1 MKKICAV
8 LGVALLMGC
17 GGNQEGTCGK
27 NNIAKETTPPTT
39 SVEQKAVAQEQ
50 PIVPV
55 ESVTPS
61 K

>member
-17 GGNQEGTCGK
+17 GGNQDGSCGK
-27 NNIAKETTPPTT
+27 NNVAKEKASNAPI
-39 SVEQKAVAQEQ
+39 EQKAVAQEQ
-50 PIVPV
+50 KVVPV
-55 ESVTPS
+55 EAVTPS

>member
-1 MKKICAV
+1 MKKVCAV

-17 GGNQEGTCGK
+17 GGNNKDDLCGK
-27 NNIAKETTPPTT
+27 KNIAKETA
-39 SVEQKAVAQEQ
+39 EQKAVAQE
-50 PIVPV
+50 VPTKPA